1 MVQLVI
7 YFASILIGP
16 PYFLSMS
23 SRVAVISLEFPYKA
37 HLEETDG
44 TGLSIAKRVH
54 PAKKSSSLK

>member
-1 MVQLVI
+1 
-7 YFASILIGP
+7 
-16 PYFLSMS
+16 MS